1 MSPFDLFI
9 HLALDTPRAQ
19 LHLHGRFFLFT
30 SLSISSTATL
40 MLSPWSVSDSLNL
53 PTPMEDSLIR
63 LLAKRTAMGKVASEF
78 FWHSARIARL
88 GP

>member
-1 MSPFDLFI
+1 M
-9 HLALDTPRAQ
+9 
-19 LHLHGRFFLFT
+19 FFLHPHLQGSALPPRKVLPLYF
-30 SLSISSTATL
+30 LLHHHFSSTATL
-40 MLSPWSVSDSLNL
+40 MVSPWSVPDSLNL

-63 LLAKRTAMGKVASEF
+63 FLAKRTAMGKVASEF